1 MPERNEPPREEG
13 GRELLNMSRLAS
25 ALGVTRQWLHALR
38 VKDPNFP
45 PSERL
50 PGSTREVWDLNA
62 VRAYYEGRE
71 LRRGQRTDLKRQAQE
86 AASDEQRDHG
96 GGDAPTG

>member
-1 MPERNEPPREEG
+1 MPEREDPPREEG
-13 GRELLNMSRLAS
+13 ARELMNMSQLAT

-50 PGSTREVWDLNA
+50 PGSTREFWDLHA

-71 LRRGQRTDLKRQAQE
+71 KKPGERTDLKEPPATE
-86 AASDEQRDHG
+86 E
-96 GGDAPTG
+96 